1 MSTNPVSSVDLGE
14 SLTQLRFLP
23 IFEYLMRMRGRDYIH
38 VAHIPIN
45 KVSELPR
52 GQYSQRSCMHSG
64 HAGGHLTQRQY
75 VVVVSKMVSE
85 VIFASETLVQ
95 PALGKLAVE

>member
-1 MSTNPVSSVDLGE
+1 
-14 SLTQLRFLP
+14 
-23 IFEYLMRMRGRDYIH
+23 
-38 VAHIPIN
+38 
-45 KVSELPR
+45 
-52 GQYSQRSCMHSG
+52 MHSG
-64 HAGGHLTQRQY
+64 HAGVHLTQRQF